1 MHVAE
6 ATQTVATEY
15 NGWSNRETWVV
26 NLWLTSDEVLYDEL
40 MRLTKLYRDTHDLAE
55 VLELWVQDELDEQT
69 EPTHLWRDL
78 LTTALYRVNWFEI
91 ADSNQ

>member
-1 MHVAE
+1 MTTVAE

-40 MRLTKLYRDTHDLAE
+40 VRLKKFYHDTHDLAE
-55 VLELWVQDELDEQT
+55 ALKIWVQDELDEQI
-69 EPTHLWRDL
+69 EPTHLWRD
-78 LTTALYRVNWFEI
+78 
-91 ADSNQ
+91 